1 MLERANQEV
10 RKMKKNRIFKLVATL
25 SLLTIALF
33 MLGACGGNDE
43 DSAGFIGIVLPTMD
57 EPRWL
62 QDRDR
67 FEAAL
72 AGTAY
77 SVETLF
83 SQGSPAQE
91 LANVEAL
98 IARGIDVLIMTPVD
112 GEAAAAAAN
121 LARDAGVTVIS
132 HDRLIMGT
140 DAVDFY
146 VTFDSHE
153 VGREM
158 GRFLVSQVESGSTG
172 NPLYLFAGSPADNNA
187 FIFFEGSWEILQP
200 HIANGTFVIANSSV
214 AEGLANNPNLSRD
227 QLSQIINQIT
237 TEWNAATAL
246 NLAQANLVAAGN
258 DMKGRVFILCPNDGT
273 ALAIASAFQD
283 DPAITEFFITGQD
296 AEIVNVQAIIDG
308 VQSMTVFKDVRTLVS
323 DSLRVATA
331 VLEERTVATQNNI
344 FHNGAAYIPSLLS
357 EVVGVHAGNLVAELI
372 AGDGYY
378 DASLFT
384 FPEGFP
390 GIELIG
396 VAGNPV
402 EIGTVP
408 GFVGIVLPTMDEP
421 RWLQDR
427 DRFEAALAGTEFT
440 VETLFSQNNPA
451 VEMANVEALITRG
464 VEVLIITPVDGEA
477 AAVSAEMARAAGV
490 TVISHDRLIM
500 GTNAVDYY
508 VTFDSLEVGRAMG
521 QFLVDQVEAGSTGNP
536 LYIFTGSPA
545 DNNAF
550 IFFEGSW
557 QVLQPRIAD
566 GTFVVANSAIAAG
579 LANTANLTREQMS
592 QIIGQTTTEW
602 NPAVALN
609 LAEANL
615 VTASDDMKG
624 RVFILCPN
632 DGTALSIA
640 SAFEA
645 DPAITEFI
653 ITGQDA
659 EIVNV
664 QAIIDGVQSMT
675 VFKDV
680 RTLVHDS
687 LAVAT
692 AVLEGRTVATN
703 GVFNNGVFD
712 VPPLL
717 SEVVSVHRYNLV
729 AELIAGDGFY
739 DASLFTFPDGF
750 PGR

>member
-1 MLERANQEV
+1 
-10 RKMKKNRIFKLVATL
+10 MKKSKILKLLATL
-25 SLLTIALF
+25 SLLIIALVAF
-33 MLGACGGNDE
+33 SACGGNDDD

-67 FEAAL
+67 FESAL
-72 AGTAY
+72 AGTPY
-77 SVETLF
+77 TVETLF
-83 SQGSPAQE
+83 SQGNSAQE

-98 IARGIDVLIMTPVD
+98 IARGIDVLIITPVD

-121 LARDAGVTVIS
+121 IARDAGVTVIA

-140 DAVDFY
+140 DAVDYY

-158 GRFLVSQVESGSTG
+158 GRFLVNQVEPGSTG

-200 HIANGTFVIANSSV
+200 RIADGTFVIANSSV
-214 AEGLANNPNLSRD
+214 AEGLSGTANLSRE
-227 QLSQIINQIT
+227 QKSQIINQIT
-237 TEWNAATAL
+237 TEWNPAVAL

-258 DMKGRVFILCPNDGT
+258 DLKGSVFILCPNDGT

-296 AEIVNVQAIIDG
+296 AEVVNVQAIIDG

-323 DSLRVATA
+323 DSLSVATA
-331 VLEERTVATQNNI
+331 VLEERSVAAQTGV
-344 FHNGAAYIPSLLS
+344 FHNGVFYVPSLLS
-357 EVVGVHAGNLVAELI
+357 EVVAVHRDNLVDELI

-378 DASLFT
+378 NANMFT

-390 GIELIG
+390 GIDRIG

-402 EIGTVP
+402 EIGTIP

-451 VEMANVEALITRG
+451 VEMTNVEALIARG
-464 VEVLIITPVDGEA
+464 IEVLIITPVDGEA

-500 GTNAVDYY
+500 GTQAVDYY

-521 QFLVDQVEAGSTGNP
+521 QFLVDQVEPGSTGNP

-557 QVLQPRIAD
+557 QILQPRIAD
-566 GTFVVANSAIAAG
+566 GTFVVANSAIADSLSG
-579 LANTANLTREQMS
+579 TANLSRDQMA

-602 NPAVALN
+602 NAAVALN
-609 LAEANL
+609 LAQANL
-615 VTASDDMKG
+615 VAAGDELKG
-624 RVFILCPN
+624 NVFILCPN
-632 DGTALSIA
+632 DGTALAIA
-640 SAFEA
+640 SAFED
-645 DPAITEFI
+645 DPAITNFF

-659 EIVNV
+659 EVVNV
-664 QAIIDGVQSMT
+664 QAIIDGTQSMT
-675 VFKDV
+675 VFKDI
-680 RTLVHDS
+680 RTLVQDS
-687 LAVAT
+687 LVVAT
-692 AVLEGRTVATN
+692 AVLEGRSVATN

-712 VPPLL
+712 VPSLL

-729 AELIAGDGFY
+729 EELIAGDGFY
-739 DASLFTFPDGF
+739 DAGLFTFPAYF